1 MKTDPYVKAD
11 ALPAPRG
18 AAPRLGR
25 PGERLSLLLIED
37 DPIMGESL
45 VQRFELEGFTVRW
58 CRRLAEAAEAL
69 PAGFSAV
76 ISDVRLT
83 DGLATHWFMDLP
95 APQRELPWFFLTG
108 YGSVNDALATVRAG
122 AREYLT
128 KPFDIERLVAM
139 VQEASSPAG
148 AAPQDSV
155 LGISPAMRH
164 AESLVRKVA
173 KQRVPVLLTGESGVG
188 KEVAAQL
195 IHHLGE
201 RAGKGG
207 FIAVNCA
214 AVPETMME
222 AEFFGYEK
230 NAFTGATRM
239 HRGYLERADAGTLFL
254 DEVGELPAAMQAK
267 LLRALQERSFFR
279 LGSEKVT
286 RSDFR
291 IIAATNR
298 DLHADMAAGTFREDL
313 FYRLAVIRI
322 ELPPLRERP
331 EDIRWL
337 TERMLQQIA
346 VEQGRPVAM
355 SEAFMRDVMARTWRG
370 NARELRSFL
379 EEAVVL
385 SEAGILAVP
394 PSAARPQDTV
404 SGAHIAGEFAPLHAM
419 VEEAERRHIRSALE
433 RTGGSVTRTSE
444 LLGISRKTLWEKMK
458 KLKVEAGTSSSETR
472 P

>member
-1 MKTDPYVKAD
+1 MKN
-11 ALPAPRG
+11 
-18 AAPRLGR
+18 
-25 PGERLSLLLIED
+25 LLLIED

-45 VQRFELEGFTVRW
+45 VQRFELEGFEVSW
-58 CRRLAEAAEAL
+58 CRRLAEAAQAL

-83 DGLATHWFMDLP
+83 DGLATHWFVELP
-95 APQRELPWFFLTG
+95 EAQRALPWFFLTG
-108 YGSVNDALATVRAG
+108 YGSVNDAVAIVRAG
-122 AREYLT
+122 AREYLI

-139 VQEASSPAG
+139 VQEASSPAQ
-148 AAPQDSV
+148 APEDDGV
-155 LGISPAMRH
+155 LGISPAMRR
-164 AESLVRKVA
+164 AEALVRKVA
-173 KQRVPVLLTGESGVG
+173 KQRVSVLLTGESGVG

-195 IHHLGE
+195 IHQLGD
-201 RAGKGG
+201 RAGKGE

-230 NAFTGATRM
+230 NAFTGAARM
-239 HRGYLERADAGTLFL
+239 HRGYLERANGGTLFL
-254 DEVGELPAAMQAK
+254 DEVGELPASMQAK

-279 LGSEKVT
+279 LGSEKIA

-322 ELPPLRERP
+322 GLPPLRERP

-337 TERMLQQIA
+337 TERMLQQLA

-355 SEAFMRDVMARTWRG
+355 SEAFLRDVLGRTWKG

-379 EEAVVL
+379 EEAMVL
-385 SEAGILAVP
+385 SEAGIL
-394 PSAARPQDTV
+394 DV
-404 SGAHIAGEFAPLHAM
+404 SETPTSVNTTATPDGAFVPLHAM

-433 RTGGSVTRTSE
+433 RTGGSVMKTSE

-458 KLKVEAGTSSSETR
+458 KLRIDNGAVQESGR
-472 P
+472 C

>member
-1 MKTDPYVKAD
+1 MK
-11 ALPAPRG
+11 
-18 AAPRLGR
+18 
-25 PGERLSLLLIED
+25 SLLLIED
-37 DPIMGESL
+37 DPIVGEAL
-45 VQRFELEGFTVRW
+45 VQRFELEGFKVNW
-58 CRRLAEAAEAL
+58 SRRLAEAAEAL

-83 DGLATHWFMDLP
+83 DGLATQWFIELP
-95 APQRELPWFFLTG
+95 AAQRELPWFFLTG
-108 YGSVNDALATVRAG
+108 YGSVNDAVATVRAG

-139 VQEASSPAG
+139 VEAACSPA
-148 AAPQDSV
+148 AVLNEDSV

-173 KQRVPVLLTGESGVG
+173 KQRVSVLLTGESGVG

-195 IHHLGE
+195 IHQLGE
-201 RAGKGG
+201 RAGKGE
-207 FIAVNCA
+207 FVAVNCA
-214 AVPETMME
+214 AVPDTMME

-230 NAFTGATRM
+230 NAFTGAARM
-239 HRGYLERADAGTLFL
+239 HRGYLERADGGTLFL
-254 DEVGELPAAMQAK
+254 DEVGELPASMQAK
-267 LLRALQERSFFR
+267 LLRALQEKSFFR

-298 DLHADMAAGTFREDL
+298 DLHADMAAGSFREDL

-322 ELPPLRERP
+322 GLPPLRERP

-346 VEQGRPVAM
+346 LEQGRPVAM
-355 SEAFMRDVMARTWRG
+355 SEAFLRDVMARTWKG
-370 NARELRSFL
+370 NARELRSYL

-385 SEAGILAVP
+385 SEACILDVP
-394 PSAARPQDTV
+394 ISPFPQAGGTASTV
-404 SGAHIAGEFAPLHAM
+404 SGGGFAPLHAM
-419 VEEAERRHIRSALE
+419 VEDAERRHIRSALE
-433 RTGGSVTRTSE
+433 RTGGSVMKTSE

-458 KLKVEAGTSSSETR
+458 KLKVEHGTSVDPGAS
-472 P
+472 